1 MYISLSYELEPRA
14 NCMAKRS
21 DPTAFVAKKK
31 TGPNRG
37 FLSGIITSASRLVS
51 GVLLL
56 EWNCQTLAQKLLS
69 CRQTHPHRAEL

>member
-51 GVLLL
+51 GGF
-56 EWNCQTLAQKLLS
+56 A
-69 CRQTHPHRAEL
+69 AGMELPNTSSEAVIMSTNASP